1 MISVQKSSNKIKLSC
16 RHLRLADDSNNAAHP
31 VICVS
36 WHFTYITASFH
47 QEGRFGSIG
56 LVLSP
61 VFTRFVI
68 TSSYLYKVSCLIYI
82 ICVCLRTV
90 VSSIT
95 HCVVLLLG
103 LSSSC
108 VLCVASFSG
117 LSIFDSPFGI
127 LKRLLTS

>member
-1 MISVQKSSNKIKLSC
+1 MPTNTYNWVSSVVTIICKSKMSTTEFYFIARFLNRYNGIVK
-16 RHLRLADDSNNAAHP
+16 
-31 VICVS
+31 
-36 WHFTYITASFH
+36 
-47 QEGRFGSIG
+47 GRFGSIG

-82 ICVCLRTV
+82 ICVCLRAV